1 MQTDLV
7 LDGQKLTY
15 VNQMPTWKNVVWPAD
30 TQASGATL
38 SWVSTNT
45 GIRIYSDNPG
55 TWGWIRLLEK
65 AEITDN
71 AGVSSGF
78 NLRWTAQDGLPL
90 NYTLRTEAGEGP
102 LALLKLRDFELPE
115 AIFIVSSK
123 LSSEEEE

>member
-1 MQTDLV
+1 
-7 LDGQKLTY
+7 
-15 VNQMPTWKNVVWPAD
+15 MPARKNLVWPAD
-30 TQASGATL
+30 TPASGATL

-45 GIRIYSDNPG
+45 GTRIYSDNPAP
-55 TWGWIRLLEK
+55 GWIRLLEK
-65 AEITDN
+65 AEVTDN

-115 AIFIVSSK
+115 AIL
-123 LSSEEEE
+123 LSASPL